1 MASSN
6 RYRRQAVCIALL
18 LCLLS
23 FLLLVQ
29 AVYEYKSSKTDEIIL
44 EEAKEDAHN
53 QAQFALKTIVKD
65 LDSTRLLAEEISKDL
80 SSGKLNNDSMLRE
93 RLLAE
98 MENNS
103 DIFSIGIA
111 YSPAVNAGELHSLY
125 FKRDGSYVNYSAIR
139 YNYTNDSEKAAWYNN
154 PLKKG
159 SGVWN
164 SPYFGVAA
172 ETYLIEYS
180 VPFYLAE
187 SGNRDEAAGVV
198 AVSHSLE
205 GVRAAVG
212 DLDLG
217 NTGYGFILSGEGV
230 IISCPFKKY
239 LCENISELAKEDSDL
254 DLISQ
259 DMAAGGYRVTN
270 SRTGQSFW
278 VFHED
283 IPSTD
288 WTLGIVLPL
297 EETLLKKK
305 TEQNR
310 VVIRIMLAAF
320 AFLFSLSLLFIS
332 LYRHDHGG
340 LWILVFIF
348 SFLCILGM
356 GFIWYFALNY
366 SSPPV
371 GSGDL
376 VVFDMVDVE
385 TVLQHSS
392 TDPETPRVPTG
403 VFLET
408 MEFSSSNDVI
418 LTGYVWQNLSGS
430 GADKASPGFS
440 FPESKEVTI
449 EKAYVNEDESVVG
462 WRFKTTLRQQFD
474 YSRYPFDRE
483 YVWIRFWSNA
493 SGGNIL
499 VPDFDSYDS
508 LTPENLPGLERSLV
522 LEGWEPQK
530 TFFSYRVNPYN
541 TDFGAGNFTHSNLP
555 ELYFN
560 VEIKRDFKDP
570 FVSNL
575 LSVMVIAV
583 LLFAVLT
590 MTTRDEKKTLFM
602 FSSSGVLSY
611 CSSLFFVL
619 IVAHASLRTRTSM
632 NGIIYLE
639 YFYFIMY
646 LAILA
651 VSLNSIV
658 FGSGTN
664 IRFITAKDNLY
675 VKLLYWPAILGC
687 LLLITLL
694 NFY

>member
-1 MASSN
+1 M
-6 RYRRQAVCIALL
+6 LL
-18 LCLLS
+18 I
-23 FLLLVQ
+23 Q
-29 AVYEYKSSKTDEIIL
+29 TVYEYKSSKTNEIIL
-44 EEAKEDAHN
+44 EEAEEDAHK
-53 QAQFALKTIVKD
+53 QAHFALKKIVEE
-65 LDSTRLLAEEISKDL
+65 LDSTRLIAEEISTDL
-80 SSGKLNNDSMLRE
+80 SSGKLKNDSMIKA
-93 RLLAE
+93 RLLSE
-98 MENNS
+98 MENNPG
-103 DIFSIGIA
+103 IFSIVVA
-111 YSPAVNAGELHSLY
+111 YSPSVNAGQLHSFH
-125 FKRDGSYVNYSAIR
+125 FKRDGSYVKDYSPIQ
-139 YNYTNDSEKAAWYNN
+139 YNYTSDSENTAWYNN

-159 SGVWN
+159 SGLWN
-164 SPYFGVAA
+164 SPYFGTADRK
-172 ETYLIEYS
+172 YLIDYS

-187 SGNRDEAAGVV
+187 SGNRDEIAGIVG
-198 AVSHSLE
+198 VSHSLE
-205 GVRAAVG
+205 GIRAEVG

-217 NTGYGFILSGEGV
+217 NTGYGFILSGKGV
-230 IISCPFKKY
+230 VISCPFQKY
-239 LCENISELAKEDSDL
+239 LCGNISELAKEYSDF

-259 DMAAGGYRVTN
+259 NVTDGGYRVTN

-278 VFHED
+278 VFHES

-297 EETLLKKK
+297 EETLMEKK
-305 TEQNR
+305 TEKNR
-310 VVIRIMLAAF
+310 AVILIMLAAF
-320 AFLFSLSLLFIS
+320 AFSFSLSLLFIS
-332 LYRHDHGG
+332 LYRHDLGG
-340 LWILVFIF
+340 LWILAFIF
-348 SFLCILGM
+348 SFLCVMGM

-366 SSPPV
+366 SSPPC
-371 GSGDL
+371 GNGDL

-385 TVLQHSS
+385 TVLQHSG

-408 MEFSSSNDVI
+408 MEFSSSNDII
-418 LTGYVWQNLSGS
+418 LTGYVWQNLSEPS
-430 GADKASPGFS
+430 ADKASPGFS

-449 EKAYVNEDESVVG
+449 EKAYVNENEGVVG
-462 WRFKTTLRQQFD
+462 WHFKTTLRQQFD

-483 YVWIRFWSNA
+483 YVWIRFWGNA
-493 SGGNIL
+493 SEGNIL
-499 VPDFDSYDS
+499 IPDFDSYDS
-508 LTPENLPGLERSLV
+508 LMPENLPGLERSLV

-530 TFFSYRVNPYN
+530 TFFSYRVNSYN
-541 TDFGAGNFTHSNLP
+541 TDFGAGNFSHSNVS

-560 VEIKRDFKDP
+560 VEIKRNFKDP

-575 LSVMVIAV
+575 LSVMVISI

-590 MTTRDEKKTLFM
+590 MTTRDEKKTLFS

-619 IVAHASLRTRTSM
+619 IVAHASLRTRASM
-632 NGIIYLE
+632 HDIIYLE

-658 FGSGTN
+658 FGSGMN

-675 VKLLYWPAILGC
+675 VKLLYWPVILGC

>member
-6 RYRRQAVCIALL
+6 GCRRKAVCIALIF
-18 LCLLS
+18 CLFS

-29 AVYEYKSSKTDEIIL
+29 DVYEYQSSKTDKIIL

-53 QAQFALKTIVKD
+53 QAHFAMKTIVEN
-65 LDSTRLLAEEISKDL
+65 LDSTRFLAEEISRDL
-80 SSGKLNNDSMLRE
+80 SSGKLRDDSILRE

-103 DIFSIGIA
+103 DIFGIGVA
-111 YSPAVNAGELHSLY
+111 YSPAVNTGELHSLY
-125 FKRDGSYVNYSAIR
+125 FKRNGSYVNYSAIQ
-139 YNYTNDSEKAAWYNN
+139 YNYTNDSEKTAWYND

-164 SPYFGVAA
+164 SPYFGTAA
-172 ETYLIEYS
+172 GTYLIEYS

-187 SGNRDEAAGVV
+187 SGKRDEAAGVV

-205 GVRAAVG
+205 GIRAAVG
-212 DLDLG
+212 GLDLG
-217 NTGYGFILSGEGV
+217 KTGYGFILSGEGV
-230 IISCPFKKY
+230 IISCPFQGY
-239 LCENISELAKEDSDL
+239 LCGNISELAKKDSDF

-259 DMAAGGYRVTN
+259 NITVEEYRITN
-270 SRTGQSFW
+270 SRTGRSFW
-278 VFHED
+278 VFHES

-297 EETLLKKK
+297 EETLLVKK
-305 TEQNR
+305 TEQIR
-310 VVIRIMLAAF
+310 AVIRIMLAAF

-356 GFIWYFALNY
+356 GFIWHLALN
-366 SSPPV
+366 SSSLDD
-371 GSGDL
+371 GNEDL
-376 VVFDMVDVE
+376 VVFDMAEVE
-385 TVLQHSS
+385 TVLQHFS
-392 TDPETPRVPTG
+392 TDPKTFRVPTG

-408 MEFSSSNDVI
+408 MEFSGTNEII
-418 LTGYVWQNLSGS
+418 LTGYVWQNLSGLD
-430 GADKASPGFS
+430 ADVASPSFS
-440 FPESKEVTI
+440 FPESKDTTI
-449 EKAYVNEDESVVG
+449 KKAYVNEDESVVG
-462 WRFKTTLRQQFD
+462 WRFKTTLRQPFD

-483 YVWIRFWSNA
+483 YVWIRFWNNA
-493 SGGNIL
+493 SEGNVL
-499 VPDFDSYDS
+499 VPDFDSYDN
-508 LTPENLPGLERSLV
+508 LVPESLPGLERSFV
-522 LEGWEPQK
+522 LEGWGPQK
-530 TFFSYRVNPYN
+530 TFFSYRANSYN
-541 TDFGAGNFTHSNLP
+541 TDFGVGDFTHSNVP

-560 VEIKRDFKDP
+560 VEIKREFKDP

-575 LSVMVIAV
+575 LSVIVISI

-590 MTTRDEKKTLFM
+590 LTTRDKKKTLFS

-619 IVAHASLRTRTSM
+619 IVAHASLRTRTAM
-632 NGIIYLE
+632 HGIIYLE

-651 VSLNSIV
+651 VSLNAII
-658 FGSGTN
+658 FGSGMN
-664 IRFITAKDNLY
+664 IRFVNAKDNLY
-675 VKLLYWPAILGC
+675 VKLLYWPVILGC